1 MKWWTFCHEN
11 QASLSW
17 NENQFHDY
25 SAVRFSPHPYE
36 INRLLSY
43 KCHQMTWAFNPI
55 KLKNSDIIDDQD
67 WFTGKKKGTS
77 FDLIASES
85 NEHSLICSKVCGAL
99 QQNTL
104 ERSGKSTEE
113 EEEKNGW
120 DIHEVL
126 RLLLR
131 PLVWAAQWT
140 NREKSYSFHFMAKLV
155 QIINSRG
162 IFLFSSVK
170 GSRHLMSL

>member
-55 KLKNSDIIDDQD
+55 KLKNSAIIDDQD

-113 EEEKNGW
+113 EEEKTDGTSMRFW
-120 DIHEVL
+120 GCCWGHWYE
-126 RLLLR
+126 
-131 PLVWAAQWT
+131 QHS
-140 NREKSYSFHFMAKLV
+140 E
-155 QIINSRG
+155 QIGQKVI
-162 IFLFSSVK
+162 LFI
-170 GSRHLMSL
+170 LWQN